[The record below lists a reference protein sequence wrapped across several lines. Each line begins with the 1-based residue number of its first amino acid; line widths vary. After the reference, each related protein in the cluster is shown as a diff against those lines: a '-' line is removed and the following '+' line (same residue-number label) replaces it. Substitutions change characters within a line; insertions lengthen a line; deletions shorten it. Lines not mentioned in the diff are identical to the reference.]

1 MSLSGCLFSLHT
13 SPHFWHLLKVMCVKP
28 LQLCSTLCD
37 PMNYS
42 PLGSSVHGN
51 LQAGIL
57 ERVAMPSSRGS
68 SWPRDRTPH
77 LLCLLHWQEGSL
89 PLAPLGKPCFFKWT
103 CIFPL
108 ISFAPRIRRTL
119 YYQICA
125 CNQTTFSNKL
135 FPWDSFREVRLF
147 SQKAQTLL
155 DFLSHTASVCP
166 PKCWHPFP
174 KNKWVYFWNQG
185 LLSIRYVKL

>member
-1 MSLSGCLFSLHT
+1 MHKNKVGCSVVSNSLR
-13 SPHFWHLLKVMCVKP
+13 PHGLLP
-28 LQLCSTLCD
+28 TRLLCSWD
-37 PMNYS
+37 S
-42 PLGSSVHGN
+42 PGKNTGVSCPALLQGIFPTQGSN
-51 LQAGIL
+51 
-57 ERVAMPSSRGS
+57 
-68 SWPRDRTPH
+68 PH

-119 YYQICA
+119 YYHICA